1 MVEKMSRLM
10 KYYEDFIGLTEVKAA
25 QDKVLQAERKFN
37 DTQELRRD
45 RQQQIQHI
53 ASRLKQIHAELDKT
67 TRGEDRYLTL
77 ITQEH
82 TIIKEEKNLIEEFKQ
97 LEKNEREYFSALS
110 LAVRESHEKERAQ
123 AERTKYWSVIGSVC
137 GAVIGILGTSIN
149 NWLRMKELRG
159 LVQETAG
166 HGDLQKLFS
175 SLNDVLKTQY
185 AQVTGF
191 IEDLK
196 KILVQHRESSETSIK
211 HEDCIGGSEIVD
223 THIDSMETK
232 SHQILSVLQR
242 QEKVLSEDMKEVK
255 TLLAAHVGLKDFGG
269 DIPPPTAVYV
279 GEDVGKLVKNTEKNL
294 EWKMKI
300 NSLATVAMVY
310 GIFAITLPLVMHF
323 SKGP

>member
-53 ASRLKQIHAELDKT
+53 ASCLKEIHAELDKT
-67 TRGEDRYLTL
+67 TSGEDRYLTL

-82 TIIKEEKNLIEEFKQ
+82 AIIKEERNLTEEFKQ

-110 LAVRESHEKERAQ
+110 LAVRESHEKEQAQ
-123 AERTKYWSVIGSVC
+123 AERMKYWSVIGSVC

-159 LVQETAG
+159 LVQETAD
-166 HGDLQKLFS
+166 HSDLEKLFI
-175 SLNDVLKTQY
+175 SLNDALKTLY
-185 AQVTGF
+185 AQVTGI

-196 KILVQHRESSETSIK
+196 ILLQHIKSSETSIK
-211 HEDCIGGSEIVD
+211 SEDGAGGGEIIG
-223 THIDSMETK
+223 THTDNMATRLY
-232 SHQILSVLQR
+232 QILSVLQH
-242 QEKVLSEDMKEVK
+242 QEKVPFEDIKEVK
-255 TLLAAHVGLKDFGG
+255 TLLAAHIGLKDFGG
-269 DIPPPTAVYV
+269 DTSPTAVYV
-279 GEDVGKLVKNTEKNL
+279 GEDVEKLVKNTEKNL
-294 EWKMKI
+294 EWKIKM
-300 NSLATVAMVY
+300 NSLTTVALVY
-310 GIFAITLPLVMHF
+310 GIFAITFPLITYF
-323 SKGP
+323 SK